1 MKLYIKSSYAPVEIY
16 DAIFIS
22 RDCRNAVIN
31 CRVSKDTIGNILNR
45 VRSSNVWAFGMD
57 RDSIDT
63 QDGTG
68 DLVVQFKNKAGGPGD
83 IYIYYDVPTALYRKW
98 VTTPSKGAWFWRNI
112 RHRFNYSKLTG
123 DKRGKLP
130 NAIN

>member
-1 MKLYIKSSYAPVEIY
+1 MKWYIKSNSAPVEIY

-22 RDCRNAVIN
+22 SDYRNAVIN
-31 CRVSKDTIGNILNR
+31 CAVNKNTINNILSR
-45 VRSSNVWAFGMD
+45 VKSSNVWAFGMD

-63 QDGTG
+63 STGSG

-83 IYIYYDVPTALYRKW
+83 IYIYYDVPTNLYRKW
-98 VTTPSKGAWFWRNI
+98 VTTQSKGSWFWRNI
-112 RHRFNYSKLTG
+112 RHRFKYSKLTG